1 MVGFESGVV
10 MNSILI
16 MFHLESSAGYA
27 MDNLLPTFVQMA
39 EILVGQRKKIH
50 VSFTRLD
57 GGAHKKLLDGFDQL
71 IEFDP
76 ASKSKSQHTFIENYV
91 RQHRIDVVF
100 GFDQLVWQPSYKYLR
115 KGGVSKIVSY
125 QGAPMSG
132 LNRGIKLALKKLEV
146 WLTPGSPDHFI
157 FESQA
162 MAKTAYQGRGIPKDK
177 VSIVYLGVD
186 EVKFKPTSDEYK
198 YAHDTF
204 EIPADRK
211 IIYYSGHMEERK
223 GVAVLI
229 RAAMYLYG
237 HYGRRDFHFLILG
250 NKDGQEQRFLKLLG
264 ESGAGN
270 HVTFGG
276 YRRDIEKIV
285 PSCFMGAIAS
295 TGWDSFTV
303 SSLEVAACGLPLVV
317 SNLQGLIETIE
328 EGKTGFTFQP
338 GDYKALANHI
348 ITLLDNQEIRNSMGE
363 NARKRI
369 LAGFTR
375 PMQIDRLVDVMQKV
389 AG

>member
-1 MVGFESGVV
+1 

-27 MDNLLPTFVQMA
+27 MDNLLPVFVQMA
-39 EILVGQRKKIH
+39 EALVGQREKIH
-50 VSFTRLD
+50 ISFTRLD
-57 GGAHKKLLDGFDQL
+57 GGAYNKLLDGFEQL

-76 ASKSKSQHTFIENYV
+76 ASKRKSQHAFIENYV
-91 RQHRIDVVF
+91 RQHAIDVVF

-115 KGGVSKIVSY
+115 KGGVRKIVSY

-132 LNRGIKLALKKLEV
+132 LNKGIKLILKKLEV
-146 WLTPGSPDHFI
+146 WLTLGSPDHFI

-162 MAKTAYQGRGIPKDK
+162 MAKTAYQGRGIAKNKID
-177 VSIVYLGVD
+177 IVYLGVD
-186 EVKFKPTSDEYK
+186 EVRFKPANEGSG
-198 YAHDTF
+198 YAYETF
-204 EIPADRK
+204 GIPSDRK

-229 RAAMYLYG
+229 RAAIHLYE
-237 HYGRRDFHFLILG
+237 HHGRRDFHFLILG
-250 NKDGQEQRFLKLLG
+250 NKNGQERQFLKLLG

-276 YRRDIEKIV
+276 YRHDIEKIL
-285 PSCFMGAIAS
+285 PGCFMGAIAS

-303 SSLEVAACGLPLVV
+303 SSLEVAACGLPLAV

-328 EGKTGFTFQP
+328 EGKTGFTFNT
-338 GDYKALANHI
+338 GDHEALGSHI
-348 ITLLDNQEIRNSMGE
+348 ITLLENPVIRNTMGSS
-363 NARKRI
+363 ARKRI
-369 LAGFTR
+369 LAGYTR
-375 PMQIDRLVDVMQKV
+375 TMQIEHLVKVMQKV
-389 AG
+389 AS